1 MDAASDLALTEAEV
15 QDGRRALDELDT
27 GVARST
33 AVDVRRQHHLL
44 PRGRR
49 RRRR

>member
-15 QDGRRALDELDT
+15 QDGRRTLDELDT

-33 AVDVRRQHHLL
+33 AVDERRQHHLL

-49 RRRR
+49 RRR